1 MTKMVDVLIVGGGP
15 AGSTAAAL
23 LAENGWHVVLLEK
36 SLHPRFHIGESLL
49 PGNLPIL
56 ERLGV
61 LEDVREIG
69 VYKPGA
75 DFTGPDG
82 NVLSF
87 PFARA
92 LGDTPEHAFQV
103 KRAEFDELLFANARR
118 RGVDARER
126 HQVTDVRQLGA
137 YSEVDYL
144 DADGRAGTLRATM
157 VIDASGRESLMARKC
172 GWQTRNSRHA
182 SAAIF
187 GHFRN
192 VTRRRDDLTGN
203 ISVYWFEHG
212 WIWMIPLRDDVMS
225 VGAVCWP
232 SYLKQRDCKLE
243 PFLRNILSSVPDACE
258 RMRDAVAVS
267 PISATGNYSYQAKR
281 LYDDGL
287 LLVGD
292 AYAFIDPVF
301 SSGVYLAMNAAV
313 QSIAPAE
320 AWLRGERRVYRRSCR
335 RYARAV
341 RSKIGAFSWFIYR
354 FTTPTMRDLF
364 RNPRNDWQ
372 VEQAVISML
381 AGDGDGS
388 ADIRR
393 RLRVFKTIYWAYRCR
408 LLRESLRRW
417 WMRRRNL
424 RVAFT
429 DETILN

>member
-1 MTKMVDVLIVGGGP
+1 MHSVDVLVVGGGP
-15 AGSTAAAL
+15 AGTTSAAL
-23 LAENGWHVVLLEK
+23 LAERGWQVTLFEK
-36 SLHPRFHIGESLL
+36 THHPRFHIGESLL

-56 ERLGV
+56 DQLGV
-61 LEDVREIG
+61 LQAVKDIG

-82 NVLSF
+82 RVLSF

-103 KRAEFDELLFANARR
+103 KRAEFDRVLFENCRSKGA
-118 RGVDARER
+118 DAREGFE
-126 HQVTDVRQLGA
+126 VTNVRQLG
-137 YSEVDYL
+137 SHSDVDYL
-144 DADGRAGTLRATM
+144 DADGNASTLRARL
-157 VIDASGRESLMARKC
+157 VVDASGRDTLIARQR
-172 GWQTRNSRHA
+172 GWQVRNRRHA
-182 SAAIF
+182 SAALF

-192 VTRRRDDLTGN
+192 VTRRGDELTGN

-212 WIWMIPLRDDVMS
+212 WIWMIPLPDDVMS

-232 SYLKQRDCKLE
+232 SYLKEREVDLE
-243 PFLRNILSSVPDACE
+243 SFLRDTLATVPDAGE
-258 RMRDAVAVS
+258 RMRNAVAVS
-267 PISATGNYSYQAKR
+267 PVSATGNYSYEARR
-281 LYDDGL
+281 LYDDGI

-301 SSGVYLAMNAAV
+301 SSGVYLAMNAGV
-313 QSIAPAE
+313 QSVIPAE
-320 AWLRGERRVYRRSCR
+320 AWLRGERKAFRQACR
-335 RYARAV
+335 GYARAV

-393 RLRVFKTIYWAYRCR
+393 RLRIFKMIYWGYRLRR
-408 LLRESLRRW
+408 LQESWRRW
-417 WMRRRNL
+417 WSRRRNQG
-424 RVAFT
+424 VAFA
-429 DETILN
+429 DETIMS